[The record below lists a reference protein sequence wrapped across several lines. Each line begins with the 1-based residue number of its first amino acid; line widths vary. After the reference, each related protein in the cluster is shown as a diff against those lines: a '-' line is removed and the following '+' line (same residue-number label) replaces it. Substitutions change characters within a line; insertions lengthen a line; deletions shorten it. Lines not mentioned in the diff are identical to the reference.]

1 MDTYFFYIIVMM
13 IVFLCASG
21 YLILISTDLP
31 RTMRTKPAE
40 IADLNKDVVFK
51 ELKALA
57 GRHET
62 ASSLLEL
69 LEKEGAGSWPPKANH
84 NSWPIALRPYK
95 DIYLEL
101 IPLLP
106 AAEPSLDDNVNHS
119 RRNKYRSL
127 MTELLHERINTHQ
140 VRYLLAAAEAGNW
153 DVFPRDAYNG
163 FYCCIAVCRHAYR
176 YSGYSLGRE
185 NHLTKF

>member
-1 MDTYFFYIIVMM
+1 MDTFSVYTIVMM
-13 IVFLCASG
+13 IIFLYSLG
-21 YLILISTDLP
+21 YLIFTSTNLLR
-31 RTMRTKPAE
+31 RTRTKPADIFE
-40 IADLNKDVVFK
+40 INKDSVFK
-51 ELKALA
+51 VLKALA

-69 LEKEGAGSWPPKANH
+69 IEKEGAGSWPPKASH
-84 NSWPIALRPYK
+84 DSWPIALRPYK

-127 MTELLHERINTHQ
+127 MRELLHERIDIDQ
-140 VRYLLAAAEAGNW
+140 VKCFLAAAEAGKW

-163 FYCCIAVCRHAYR
+163 FYGCIAVCRHAYR
-176 YSGYSLGRE
+176 YSRYSSWGE
-185 NHLTKF
+185 NTI

>member
-1 MDTYFFYIIVMM
+1 MDTFSIYIIVMM
-13 IVFLCASG
+13 IVFLYASG
-21 YLILISTDLP
+21 YLILASTDLP
-31 RTMRTKPAE
+31 RRMLTKPAE
-40 IADLNKDVVFK
+40 VVEMNKDSVFK

-62 ASSLLEL
+62 ASILLEL
-69 LEKEGAGSWPPKANH
+69 FEKEGAGSWPPKANH
-84 NSWPIALRPYK
+84 DSWPIALRPYK

-127 MTELLHERINTHQ
+127 MRELLHERINIVQ
-140 VRYLLAAAEAGNW
+140 VKCLLAAAEAGNW

-163 FYCCIAVCRHAYR
+163 FYGCIAVCRHAYR
-176 YSGYSLGRE
+176 YSRHRSWGK
-185 NHLTKF
+185 NTI